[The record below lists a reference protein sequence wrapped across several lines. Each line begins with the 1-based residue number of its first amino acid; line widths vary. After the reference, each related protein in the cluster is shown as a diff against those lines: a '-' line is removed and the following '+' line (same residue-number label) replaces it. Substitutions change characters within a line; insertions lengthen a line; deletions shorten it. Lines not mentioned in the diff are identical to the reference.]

1 MDRSEIFFPRSLTV
15 GIIKN
20 HGQRY
25 RHIFR
30 ILIIEKKPKYN
41 YIATNNHFEFKKG
54 MNNMNITIR
63 NIPDDVITKIKT
75 ISEMEKRSLNSE
87 ILMVLEKGMQE
98 EIKNRFKIK
107 NHISKSSQIN
117 IWKKLSNSW
126 QDDRTTEEIKNDIY
140 ENRTLGREIDL

>member
-1 MDRSEIFFPRSLTV
+1 
-15 GIIKN
+15 
-20 HGQRY
+20 
-25 RHIFR
+25 
-30 ILIIEKKPKYN
+30 
-41 YIATNNHFEFKKG
+41 
-54 MNNMNITIR
+54 MNITIR
-63 NIPDDVITKIKT
+63 NIPDDIVTKIKT

-126 QDDRTTEEIKNDIY
+126 QDDRSTQEITEDIY
-140 ENRTLGREIDL
+140 QNRTLGREFEL

>member
-1 MDRSEIFFPRSLTV
+1 
-15 GIIKN
+15 
-20 HGQRY
+20 
-25 RHIFR
+25 
-30 ILIIEKKPKYN
+30 
-41 YIATNNHFEFKKG
+41 
-54 MNNMNITIR
+54 MNITIR
-63 NIPDDVITKIKT
+63 NIPDDIVTKIKT

-126 QDDRTTEEIKNDIY
+126 QDDRSTQEITEDIY
-140 ENRTLGREIDL
+140 QNRTLGREFELWFC

>member
-1 MDRSEIFFPRSLTV
+1 
-15 GIIKN
+15 
-20 HGQRY
+20 
-25 RHIFR
+25 
-30 ILIIEKKPKYN
+30 
-41 YIATNNHFEFKKG
+41 
-54 MNNMNITIR
+54 MNITIR

-87 ILMVLEKGMQE
+87 ILMVLEKGVQE
-98 EIKNRFKIK
+98 EIK

-140 ENRTLGREIDL
+140 ENRTLGREVNLWYY